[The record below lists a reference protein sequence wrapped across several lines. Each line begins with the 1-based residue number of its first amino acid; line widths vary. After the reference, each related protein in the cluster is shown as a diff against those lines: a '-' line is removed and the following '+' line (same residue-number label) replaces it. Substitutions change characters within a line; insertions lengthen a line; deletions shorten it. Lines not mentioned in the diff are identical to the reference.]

1 MLVFWDSRLLGQ
13 MKEKPLAPSLRVPK
27 YIQLGLS
34 FHSMESTWRTSSPI
48 DAASICKLVGQTRK
62 HAGHTLA
69 IAFLDDSRLKENKG
83 QRLVLREKQD
93 T

>member
-1 MLVFWDSRLLGQ
+1 
-13 MKEKPLAPSLRVPK
+13 MKEKPSVPSLWVPK

-34 FHSMESTWRTSSPI
+34 FHRIKSTWRNSSPI
-48 DAASICKLVGQTRK
+48 DATSSCKLVGQTRK
-62 HAGHTLA
+62 HVGYTLA
-69 IAFLDDSRLKENKG
+69 IAFLDDSKPKENKG

>member
-1 MLVFWDSRLLGQ
+1 
-13 MKEKPLAPSLRVPK
+13 MKEKPSAPSLWVPK

-34 FHSMESTWRTSSPI
+34 SFHSKKSTRRNSSPI

-69 IAFLDDSRLKENKG
+69 IAFLDDSRPKENKG